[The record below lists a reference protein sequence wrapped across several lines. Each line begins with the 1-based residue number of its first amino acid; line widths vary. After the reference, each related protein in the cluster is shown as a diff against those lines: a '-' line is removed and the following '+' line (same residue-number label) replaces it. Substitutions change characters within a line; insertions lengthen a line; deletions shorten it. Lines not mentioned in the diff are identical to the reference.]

1 MSTIVAFLLILLAY
15 RLRRWILVLIILAL
29 VAGCSHAPVEAPRVE
44 LKARTYTDEQL
55 TCLPD
60 PPIPGRPRTAAVVGR
75 YIADLHEAGA
85 DCRGALGAVRDRETG
100 AKP

>member
-1 MSTIVAFLLILLAY
+1 MSTLVTFLLILLAY
-15 RLRRWILVLIILAL
+15 RLRKWILVLLILVL
-29 VAGCSHAPVEAPRVE
+29 VAGCEHAPVVPPRVT
-44 LKARTYTDEQL
+44 LDARTYTTEQL

-60 PPIPGRPRTAAVVGR
+60 PPIPGRPRTAAAVGR

-85 DCRGALGAVRDRETG
+85 NCRGALGAIHDREAG